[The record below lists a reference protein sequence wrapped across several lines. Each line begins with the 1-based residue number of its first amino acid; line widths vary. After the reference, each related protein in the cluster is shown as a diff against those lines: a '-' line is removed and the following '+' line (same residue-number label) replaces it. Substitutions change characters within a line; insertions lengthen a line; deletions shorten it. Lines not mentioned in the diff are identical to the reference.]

1 MKLAKKLISLTL
13 AIMMVAVLGVAVLAA
28 GTGKITIEN
37 ASGGKIYKIY
47 KIFDATY
54 DPTSTTAASYYMD
67 SNDTVWLPKIR
78 QATIT
83 DGSNTQNVFTISETS
98 NPNVVLVKANV
109 ADDVLLQWFQS
120 DDIKNFVDG
129 LHATATK
136 VADSYTVEFDGLD
149 FGYYY
154 VTSSL
159 GSTVTITNVQNE
171 KTVYDK
177 NVTPS
182 WGADD
187 DGTEGGKYIAKADG
201 SSVTLVKNDSTEFG
215 TVNYKIIAYNA
226 PNYDKD
232 QPIKDYVIDDYAG
245 DAIYAD
251 MHSVKVYVNGTEIN
265 GGWIKGV
272 DGDSNSNHAVNGNDG
287 VSEGDCNWYITNAV
301 DDDGKFSITI
311 KWKNADGSFR
321 YTKTDGTPNKIEITY
336 SATLRS
342 NATIGKNADSSTSNN
357 KNSATLKWTRA
368 NGSNGTTNE
377 STVYSSIYALTLIKK
392 ETGSDKKLA
401 GAVFQLKDSNNNV
414 IELYRST
421 STNEADGI
429 HVYYVKNNYTQ
440 NVNINPSEKKWT
452 TDNTYSTFTTPSD
465 GTVVVVGLAAGDYT
479 LSELIAPDGYN
490 LMDSAHGFDIN
501 DGKSDYT
508 VSKNGASLESV
519 KVEIANSTGTTLPE
533 TGGTGTIIFIVVGA
547 VAVIGAGLFLVTNK
561 RMSKEGI

>member
-13 AIMMVAVLGVAVLAA
+13 SIMMVAVLGVAVLAA

-37 ASGGKIYKIY
+37 ASGGKTYKIY

-78 QATIT
+78 EATIT
-83 DGSNTQNVFTISETS
+83 DGSTTPKVFTISETS
-98 NPNVVLVKANV
+98 NPDVVLVKANV
-109 ADDVLLQWFQS
+109 ADDVLLQWLQS
-120 DDIKNFVDG
+120 DDIKNFVNGLTPTATQDANSSTVVFGG
-129 LHATATK
+129 LH
-136 VADSYTVEFDGLD
+136 S
-149 FGYYY
+149 GYYY

-159 GSTVTITNVQNE
+159 GTAVTITNVQNE

-182 WGADD
+182 WG
-187 DGTEGGKYIAKADG
+187 TEGGKYIVKADG
-201 SSVTLVKNDSTEFG
+201 SLVKNDSTEFG
-215 TVNYKIIAYNA
+215 TVNYKIVAYNA

-232 QPIKDYVIDDYAG
+232 QRINEYVINDYAG

-287 VSEGDCNWYITNAV
+287 VSEDNCNWYITNAV

-311 KWKNADGSFR
+311 KWKNEGSFR
-321 YTKTDGTPNKIEITY
+321 YTKADGTSNKIEITY

-342 NATIGKNADSSTSNN
+342 NATIGKNANSSTSNN

-368 NGSNGTTNE
+368 NDSNGTTNE

-401 GAVFQLKDSNNNV
+401 GAVFQLTDRNNNV
-414 IELYRST
+414 IKLYRST
-421 STNEADGI
+421 STNETDGT
-429 HVYYVKNNYTQ
+429 HVYYVKNAYTQ
-440 NVNINPSEKKWT
+440 NVNTDSSERKWT
-452 TDNTYSTFTTPSD
+452 TDNTYTTFTTPSD
-465 GTVVVVGLAAGDYT
+465 GTVVVVGLAAGEYK
-479 LSELIAPDGYN
+479 LAELTAPDGYN
-490 LMDSAHGFDIN
+490 LMDSAHSFAID

-508 VSKNGASLESV
+508 VSKNGVSLESV
-519 KVEIANSTGTTLPE
+519 KVQIANSKGTTLPE

>member
-28 GTGKITIEN
+28 GRGKITIEN
-37 ASGGKIYKIY
+37 ASGGKTYKIY

-54 DPTSTTAASYYMD
+54 DPNSTTAASYYMN

-83 DGSNTQNVFTISETS
+83 DGSTTPKVFTISETS
-98 NPNVVLVKANV
+98 NPDVVLVKANV
-109 ADDVLLQWFQS
+109 ADDVLLQWLQS
-120 DDIKNFVDG
+120 DDIKNFVNGLTPTATQEANSSTVVFDG
-129 LHATATK
+129 LH
-136 VADSYTVEFDGLD
+136 S
-149 FGYYY
+149 GYYY

-159 GSTVTITNVQNE
+159 GTAVTITNVQNE

-182 WGADD
+182 WG
-187 DGTEGGKYIAKADG
+187 TEGGKYIVKADG
-201 SSVTLVKNDSTEFG
+201 SLVKNDSTEFG
-215 TVNYKIIAYNA
+215 TVNYKIVAYNA

-232 QPIKDYVIDDYAG
+232 KPIEEYVILDHAG
-245 DAIYAD
+245 DALYAD
-251 MHSVKVYVNGTEIN
+251 MHSVKVYVNGAEIK
-265 GGWIKGV
+265 GGWIIGV
-272 DGDSNSNHAVNGNDG
+272 DGDSNSNHAVDATDD
-287 VSEGDCNWYITNAV
+287 VSETDCNWYITNTV
-301 DDDGKFSITI
+301 DDDGEFSIQI

-321 YTKTDGTPNKIEITY
+321 YTKADGTPNKIEITY

-357 KNSATLKWTRA
+357 KNSAILQWTHEDD
-368 NGSNGTTNE
+368 SSDKTTE

-392 ETGSDKKLA
+392 EASSDKKLA
-401 GAVFQLKDSNNNV
+401 GAVFQLTDSNNNV

>member
-37 ASGGKIYKIY
+37 ASGGKTYKIY

-54 DPTSTTAASYYMD
+54 DPTSTTAASYYMN

-98 NPNVVLVKANV
+98 NPDVVLVKANV

-120 DDIKNFVDG
+120 DDIKNFVNGLTPTATQEANSSTVVFDG
-129 LHATATK
+129 LH
-136 VADSYTVEFDGLD
+136 S
-149 FGYYY
+149 GYYY

-232 QPIKDYVIDDYAG
+232 QPIKDYVIDDHAG

-287 VSEGDCNWYITNAV
+287 VSEDNCNWYITNTV
-301 DDDGKFSITI
+301 DDDGVFSITI

-321 YTKTDGTPNKIEITY
+321 YTKADGTPNKIEITY

-401 GAVFQLKDSNNNV
+401 GAVFQLKDSNDNV

-452 TDNTYSTFTTPSD
+452 ADNTYSTFTTPSD

>member
-37 ASGGKIYKIY
+37 ASGGKTYKIY

-54 DPTSTTAASYYMD
+54 DPTSTSAASYYMN

-83 DGSNTQNVFTISETS
+83 DGSTTPKVFTISETS
-98 NPNVVLVKANV
+98 NPDVVLVKANV
-109 ADDVLLQWFQS
+109 ADDVLLQWLQS
-120 DDIKNFVDG
+120 DDIKNFVNGLTPTATQEANSSTVVFDG
-129 LHATATK
+129 LH
-136 VADSYTVEFDGLD
+136 S
-149 FGYYY
+149 GYYY

-159 GSTVTITNVQNE
+159 GTAVTITNVQNE

-182 WGADD
+182 WG
-187 DGTEGGKYIAKADG
+187 TEGGKYIVKADN
-201 SSVTLVKNDSTEFG
+201 SLVKNDSTEFG

-232 QPIKDYVIDDYAG
+232 QPIEDYVIDDHAG
-245 DAIYAD
+245 AAIYAD
-251 MHSVKVYVNGTEIN
+251 MHSVKVYVNGAAIN

-272 DGDSNSNHAVNGNDG
+272 DGDSNSNHAVNENDG
-287 VSEGDCNWYITNAV
+287 VSEDNCNWYITNAV

-321 YTKTDGTPNKIEITY
+321 YTKADGTPNKIEITY

-342 NATIGKNADSSTSNN
+342 NATIGKNANSSTSNN

-429 HVYYVKNNYTQ
+429 HVYYVKNDYTQ

-508 VSKNGASLESV
+508 VSKIGVSLESV
-519 KVEIANSTGTTLPE
+519 KVEIANSKGCTLPE

>member
-28 GTGKITIEN
+28 GNGKITIEN
-37 ASGGKIYKIY
+37 ASGGKTYNIY

-67 SNDTVWLPKIR
+67 SNDKVWLPKIEE
-78 QATIT
+78 ATIT

-136 VADSYTVEFDGLD
+136 VADSSTVEFDGLD

-187 DGTEGGKYIAKADG
+187 DGTEGGKYIVKTDG
-201 SSVTLVKNDSTEFG
+201 KLVKNDSTEFG
-215 TVNYKIIAYNA
+215 TVNYKIVAYNA

-232 QPIKDYVIDDYAG
+232 QPINDYVIDDYAG
-245 DAIYAD
+245 KAIYAD
-251 MHSVKVYVNGTEIN
+251 MHSVKVYVNGAEIKC
-265 GGWIKGV
+265 GWIKGV
-272 DGDSNSNHAVNGNDG
+272 DGDSNSNHAVDATDV
-287 VSEGDCNWYITNAV
+287 VSETDCNWYITNTV
-301 DDDGKFSITI
+301 DDDGVFSITI

-321 YTKTDGTPNKIEITY
+321 YTKADGTPNKIEITY

-342 NATIGKNADSSTSNN
+342 NATIGKNANSSTSNN

-392 ETGSDKKLA
+392 ETGSDKRLA
-401 GAVFQLKDSNNNV
+401 GAVFQLKDSNDKV

-421 STNEADGI
+421 STNEADGT
-429 HVYYVKNNYTQ
+429 HVYYVKNDYTQ
-440 NVNINPSEKKWT
+440 NVNTDSPERKWT
-452 TDNTYSTFTTPSD
+452 TDNAYSTFTTPSD
-465 GTVVVVGLAAGDYT
+465 GTVVVVGLAAGEYK
-479 LSELIAPDGYN
+479 LAELTAPDGYN

-501 DGKSDYT
+501 DGKSDHT
-508 VSKNGASLESV
+508 VEKNGASLESV
-519 KVEIANSTGTTLPE
+519 KVEIANSKGTTLPE

>member
-37 ASGGKIYKIY
+37 ASGGKTYKIY

-109 ADDVLLQWFQS
+109 ADAVLLQWFQS
-120 DDIKNFVDG
+120 DDIKNFVNG
-129 LHATATK
+129 LTPTATK
-136 VADSYTVEFDGLD
+136 EADSSTVEFDGLD
-149 FGYYY
+149 SGYYY

-182 WGADD
+182 WGEDD
-187 DGTEGGKYIAKADG
+187 DGTAGGKYIVKTDG
-201 SSVTLVKNDSTEFG
+201 SLVKNDSTEFG
-215 TVNYKIIAYNA
+215 TVNYKIVAYNA

-232 QPIKDYVIDDYAG
+232 QPINEYVINDHAG
-245 DAIYAD
+245 DALYAD
-251 MHSVKVYVNGTEIN
+251 MHSVKVYVNGAEIK
-265 GGWIKGV
+265 GGWIIGV
-272 DGDSNSNHAVNGNDG
+272 DGDSNSNHAVNENDG
-287 VSEGDCNWYITNAV
+287 VSEDNCNWYITNAV

-311 KWKNADGSFR
+311 KWKNGSFR
-321 YTKTDGTPNKIEITY
+321 YTKADGTPNKIEITY

-357 KNSATLKWTRA
+357 KNSATLEWKHED
-368 NGSNGTTNE
+368 NSSGNTTE

-392 ETGSDKKLA
+392 EAGSDKKLA
-401 GAVFQLKDSNNNV
+401 GAVFQLKDSKGNV

-421 STNEADGI
+421 STNEADGT
-429 HVYYVKNNYTQ
+429 HVYYVKNGYTQ
-440 NVNINPSEKKWT
+440 DVKLKSTEKKWT
-452 TDNTYSTFTTPSD
+452 TDNTYTTFTTPSD

-479 LSELIAPDGYN
+479 LAELTAPDGYN
-490 LMDSAHGFDIN
+490 LMDKAYDFAIN
-501 DGKSDYT
+501 DGQSSHT
-508 VSKNGASLESV
+508 VSKGEESLESV
-519 KVEIANSTGTTLPE
+519 KVEILNSKGTTLPE